1 MSGADENVV
10 TWEAADR
17 GARCAMGC
25 SIIVLLLVGVALVI
39 AGALRG
45 PSWWMVGVGGLCVL
59 AGIGLLLFIRSP
71 RRGRW
76 EISFDGDRRVVRLV
90 ASEGRQVTEREFGFG
105 EIRAIELEQI
115 TRDVS
120 TGDNVPFLLPVFR
133 LKNGET
139 VRLHERMSIKRPE
152 RADEVIAQMRELV
165 GLK

>member
-1 MSGADENVV
+1 MSEAGENVV

-25 SIIVLLLVGVALVI
+25 SIAVLLLVGVVLAVL
-39 AGALRG
+39 GLLRG
-45 PSWWMVGVGGLCVL
+45 PNWWTLGFGGLCGL
-59 AGIGLLLFIRSP
+59 AGIGLLLFMRSP

-90 ASEGRQVTEREFGFG
+90 ASERGQVTEREFGFG

-120 TGDNVPFLLPVFR
+120 TAVPYLLPVFR
-133 LKNGET
+133 LKSGET
-139 VRLHERMSIKRPE
+139 VRLYESMSIKSPE
-152 RADEVIAQMRELV
+152 RAEEVVAQMRELV

>member
-10 TWEAADR
+10 TWEATDR

-25 SIIVLLLVGVALVI
+25 SIIVLMAVGLALAIVGV
-39 AGALRG
+39 LRG
-45 PSWWMVGVGGLCVL
+45 PSWWLIGLGGLCAL
-59 AGIGLLLFIRSP
+59 AGVGLLLFVRSP

-76 EISFDGDRRVVRLV
+76 EISFDGDRRVVRLI
-90 ASEGRQVTEREFGFG
+90 ASEGGRVTEREFRFS
-105 EIRAIELEQI
+105 EIHAIELERI

-133 LKNGET
+133 LKSGET
-139 VRLHERMSIKRPE
+139 VRLYERMSIKDPD
-152 RADEVIAQMRELV
+152 RAGEVVAQMRELV